1 MMWDTF
7 QNRFRIEAT
16 LVAKTGLRVGAGG
29 QSAEATAS
37 DLPILKTVQ
46 GKPYIPGSSLRGVLR
61 SHVERIVRTLETPA
75 GNGKGACVPVVES
88 EWCIKSGEIEEWRR
102 EFREKP
108 AGDAQFANRV
118 FDRSCRVCQVFGSPW
133 LASRVRVTDLVCTN
147 GAQPERRDGVAIDR
161 DKETVAKEAK
171 FDFETVPAGASFAL
185 EVIADNLGEDERAL
199 LWLGIEELRRSHI
212 LVGGFKGRGL
222 GKVELQGLMLEFL
235 NAADR
240 DALRKYLLDGAMP
253 KIDEAQ
259 AQKWL
264 KDLIEKLMKQTT
276 GGE

>member
-1 MMWDTF
+1 MIWDTF

-37 DLPILKTVQ
+37 DLPILKTAQ
-46 GKPYIPGSSLRGVLR
+46 GKPYVPGSSLRGVLR
-61 SHVERIVRTLETPA
+61 SHVERIVRTLETSA

-88 EWCIKSGEIEEWRR
+88 EWCIKSDEIEKWRR
-102 EFREKP
+102 EFREN
-108 AGDAQFANRV
+108 DALFAQRV

-147 GAQPERRDGVAIDR
+147 GAQAERRDGVAIDR
-161 DKETVAKEAK
+161 DKETVANKY
-171 FDFETVPAGASFAL
+171 DFETVPAGASFGL
-185 EVIADNLGEDERAL
+185 EIIAENLEEDERAL
-199 LWLGIEELRRSHI
+199 LWLGIEELKRSHI

-222 GKVELQGLMLEFL
+222 GRVELEAVALEFL
-235 NAADR
+235 NASDR
-240 DALRKYLLDGAMP
+240 DALKNYLLAGVMP

-259 AQKWL
+259 AENWL
-264 KDLIEKLMKQTT
+264 ENLIKKLLEQPT